1 MNQTL
6 TELHVI
12 FGTGPL
18 GKSTARELMALGHRV
33 RMINRSGQASD
44 LPSSVQIIKGDAYD
58 QNFTRQVTTGATSVY
73 QCAQPLYTEWVKN
86 FPTLQQSILEAAAS
100 NNARLVIADN
110 LYMYGE
116 PNGQPL
122 REDHPYN
129 AKTKKGKVRGDMA
142 RAVLEAHKAGRVRV
156 VLVRGSDFFGPE
168 DQNQADLVF
177 KPALQGKTIN
187 LLGKL
192 DQPHTF
198 TYTKDF
204 GRALAIVGTIDASLE
219 AQTYGR
225 AWHVPSAAPIMQ
237 RQLLDLLEDQLGKKV
252 KFQVGGALILNVMG
266 LFNPIIKE
274 VIEMLYEWNQPFVMD
289 SSDFQ
294 KMFSMKPTSL
304 EVAVKET
311 LEWNRQQIS
320 VPGQLAHV

>member
-1 MNQTL
+1 MNQAS

-18 GKSTARELMALGHRV
+18 GKSTARELLALGHRV
-33 RMINRSGQASD
+33 RIINRSGKTNN
-44 LPSSVQIIKGDAYD
+44 LPSRVEVIKGDAYD
-58 QNFTRQVTTGATSVY
+58 QKFTRQVTSDATSVY
-73 QCAQPLYTEWVKN
+73 QCAQPSYTQWVEK
-86 FPTLQQSILEAAAS
+86 FPPLQASILEAAAS
-100 NNARLVIADN
+100 NNAKLVIADN

-122 REDHPYN
+122 LENHPYN

-142 RAVLEAHKAGRVRV
+142 KAALEAHKAGQVRV

-168 DQNQADLVF
+168 DHNQADLIF

-204 GRALAIVGTIDASLE
+204 GQALAIVGTVNAKLE

-225 AWHVPSAAPIMQ
+225 AWHVPSNAPITQ
-237 RQLLDLLEDQLGKKV
+237 KQLMALVEQQLGKKI
-252 KFQVGGALILNVMG
+252 KFQAGGAFILAIMG
-266 LFNPIIKE
+266 LFNPTIKE
-274 VIEMLYEWNQPFVMD
+274 VIEMLYEWNQPFIMD

-294 KMFSMKPTSL
+294 KTFGMKPTPL